1 MTLNPHTNYP
11 STRSYVLKLHR
22 DAVPER
28 GQIAGRLE
36 NMASGS
42 SFDFSSAAEL
52 IACLMRDALASSDAA
67 EVSTCGPD
75 ARF

>member
-1 MTLNPHTNYP
+1 MTLNLHTKYP

-22 DAVPER
+22 DAVPQR

-42 SFDFSSAAEL
+42 SFEFSSAAEL
-52 IACLMRDALASSDAA
+52 IACLMRDALESSDAA
-67 EVSTCGPD
+67 EVSTCGPGEQL
-75 ARF
+75 